1 MIPLIE
7 RLKLILADILAIA
20 SETITDDATLES
32 LGADSL
38 DLVDI
43 SCEILDQT
51 GADMQE
57 SEITLSMTVAELAAL
72 IESKL

>member
-57 SEITLSMTVAELAAL
+57 SEITLSMTVAELAAM

>member
-7 RLKLILADILAIA
+7 RLKLILSEILAIP

-51 GADMQE
+51 GADVQE
-57 SEITLSMTVAELAAL
+57 SEMKLSMTVAELAAM

>member
-20 SETITDDATLES
+20 SETITDDAT
-32 LGADSL
+32 
-38 DLVDI
+38 
-43 SCEILDQT
+43 
-51 GADMQE
+51 QE
-57 SEITLSMTVAELAAL
+57 SEITLSMTVAELAAM

>member
-7 RLKLILADILAIA
+7 RLKLILAEVLAID

-32 LGADSL
+32 IGADSL
-38 DLVDI
+38 DLMDI

-51 GADMQE
+51 GADVQE
-57 SEITLSMTVAELAAL
+57 SEMKLSMTVAKLAAM